1 MNERFR
7 VLCENSCRT
16 HILNSLP
23 INLIEEVTELKNFGI
38 NNFTVDF
45 KDESYEEV
53 IDVLNQ
59 IKLGKKNENRI
70 YTNGHYRRGVE

>member
-7 VLCENSCRT
+7 VLCENTCRT

-23 INLIEEVTELKNFGI
+23 INLIEEAPELKSFGI
-38 NNFTVDF
+38 NNFGVDF

-53 IDVLNQ
+53 REVLNQ
-59 IKLGKKNENRI
+59 IEFGKKNEDRV
-70 YTNGHYRRGVE
+70 YTKGHYKRGVE